1 MSPRTAIPTGPHT
14 AAEVE
19 GASMASEHRAQIEA
33 LLAAWAHCID
43 SGRATDAIGLFTQ
56 DAEQTLASSTSKGQD
71 AIRAGLE
78 RRQALTG
85 RTTRHL
91 VSNLLLQ
98 ALDGGQRLRG
108 RWVLTLFRSDS
119 AQRPATI
126 QLVAD
131 VEDEYAQVDGNWRVA
146 RRTLTPV
153 FGTP

>member
-1 MSPRTAIPTGPHT
+1 MSNDHHR
-14 AAEVE
+14 AEV
-19 GASMASEHRAQIEA
+19 EA

-43 SGRATDAIGLFTQ
+43 SGRATEAIALFTE
-56 DAEQTLASSTSKGQD
+56 DAEQTLPSGTSKGVG
-71 AIRAGLE
+71 AIRTGLE
-78 RRQALTG
+78 RRQALTA

-98 ALDGGQRLRG
+98 PQDGERLQG
-108 RWVLTLFRSDS
+108 RWVLTLFRSDQ
-119 AQRPATI
+119 AERPAVL

-131 VEDEYAQVDGNWRVA
+131 VEDVYAQVDGRWKVA

>member
-1 MSPRTAIPTGPHT
+1 MSAEDR
-14 AAEVE
+14 AEV
-19 GASMASEHRAQIEA
+19 EA

-43 SGRATDAIGLFTQ
+43 SGHATEAIGLFTA
-56 DAEQTLASSTSKGQD
+56 DAEQTLPSGTSKGLD
-71 AIRAGLE
+71 AIRAGLQ
-78 RRQALTG
+78 RRQALTT

-98 ALDGGQRLRG
+98 PPDGGQRLRG
-108 RWVLTLFRSDS
+108 RWVLTLFRSDQ
-119 AQRPATI
+119 AERPATI

-131 VEDEYAQVDGNWRVA
+131 VEDVYVQVDGRWKVA